1 MAKPSQTFK
10 KRQREN
16 KLREKAQMKRERRQQ
31 RREERKTS
39 QGIEG
44 REENVESHGSRV
56 DPARPESAL
65 NPQLST
71 GGSHVK
77 TA

>member
-16 KLREKAQMKRERRQQ
+16 KLREKAQVKRDRRQQ
-31 RREERKTS
+31 RREERKMS
-39 QGIEG
+39 QGVGG
-44 REENVESHGSRV
+44 REVNVESQASQV
-56 DPARPESAL
+56 DPAGPESTL

-71 GGSHVK
+71 GGSHLK